1 VLEELGNF
9 LGPDGVK
16 ARTWQRKLKA
26 VQSELAAAQ
35 KANFALCGGA
45 WLGWVCERLN
55 VLCVG
60 AWSVSLLGC
69 CACSRMVVM

>member
-1 VLEELGNF
+1 MLEELGNF

-35 KANFALCGGA
+35 KAKFALCRVALRRGSVG
-45 WLGWVCERLN
+45 LGL
-55 VLCVG
+55 
-60 AWSVSLLGC
+60 
-69 CACSRMVVM
+69 